1 MNPSAMDI
9 LNLDIV
15 RKNVRNCPEHTKLNY
30 NNSKALIIHVSFSF
44 FYLANCKQGVNR
56 RIKIA
61 NS

>member
-1 MNPSAMDI
+1 MDI

-30 NNSKALIIHVSFSF
+30 NSRALIIHVSFSF